1 MKLFCTILTLVVFT
15 FNLFS
20 QHNHFIPAF
29 DNKTNQ
35 MYFMNFN
42 TEPPSFIKSENNL
55 IKIPSIGLINSN
67 KNYLFES
74 FQQEVLIDVKKD
86 SLFFNN
92 NSFKCTN
99 KRNSTVFV
107 DKSFRT
113 ETHEVFLCNLNYTNN
128 VKLNSDSVNTKF
140 AISEFN
146 VDSNKLLNSD
156 TFFLKNS
163 AIMYFIRNFKTISD
177 YEIFFLDSKGF
188 LFSYKKNGNSE
199 KITILNTIDLIDNSF
214 YTPDSTVSTCIH
226 YLNNNIAVIRYNY
239 TITEKIGSTTIKKSY
254 LTFLIL
260 NLLNYKFINLSKYL
274 TDNQITEDEKIYFS
288 LTNLSVSPSGKI
300 IYLISPNVEGNFN
313 NALELHQILLDDSF
327 EIIDYFLHKTHNVSD
342 SLHILTNFLASNGK
356 IYLFPHPV
364 NAKNKDLFYFLV
376 ISRPDSFGENAHL
389 LKIDNFYD
397 KTGEKL
403 DLTFPIFLLSQNNYI
418 SPKFLPLQKVCRG
431 GGGKIP
437 NLSDTSEYERFV
449 WYLSDN
455 DSLEGYEVQPAYSEP
470 GKYLLKL
477 KAYSKYG
484 YYSWFSDSVI
494 VTENPEPNFK
504 VEADTS
510 CQFVAFNFEN
520 TTDYRGFE
528 PQEVEIL
535 WDFGDGQ
542 TSMEFNPKHTY
553 KKSGNY
559 TVKLTTSIGSGCKST
574 YEYPLNIVIKPA
586 PEPKLIL
593 SDTVGCSP
601 LTVSYSQ
608 AVTEEFLSIK
618 HIVNG
623 DTLAIEQ
630 GEVTYY
636 EPGEYEIT
644 QIVEADN
651 GCRPTLTN
659 KITVYRGI
667 SPTET
672 IKNLNASY
680 TDSGVLV
687 RWGAL
692 QGAAGYR
699 VQYADEELV
708 TNDLQLLHNT
718 TEQFDYSITAIDS
731 CGNMSQ
737 VAVISPIYL
746 TGSTDPQN
754 FAANLRW
761 SSYPTP
767 DYCVERLNSD
777 SSWEQIGCVNSL
789 NFSDEEFADD
799 ESYAERCYRVRSVT
813 EPKSFSNV
821 VCLPF
826 VAQLWIPNAFSP
838 NADGINDV
846 WQLRGIGI
854 KEIKVSVYNRWGQ
867 LVYDGGRLT
876 DSWDGD
882 NAQEGVY
889 LYIVQYQENS
899 GRKRLEKGVLRVVR

>member
-1 MKLFCTILTLVVFT
+1 MIKIKIILIFI
-15 FNLFS
+15 FIKIGCAEA
-20 QHNHFIPAF
+20 QHNHI
-29 DNKTNQ
+29 
-35 MYFMNFN
+35 YNFFYDSLDFN
-42 TEPPSFIKSENNL
+42 YEPPRIFEK
-55 IKIPSIGLINSN
+55 KINIGDNSQISG
-67 KNYLFES
+67 LE
-74 FQQEVLIDVKKD
+74 IT
-86 SLFFNN
+86 FNN
-92 NSFKCTN
+92 KKFI
-99 KRNSTVFV
+99 
-107 DKSFRT
+107 SFRGSIYDENGISIQEIFT
-113 ETHEVFLCNLNYTNN
+113 STYSQQNYYNAN
-128 VKLNSDSVNTKF
+128 IIN
-140 AISEFN
+140 
-146 VDSNKLLNSD
+146 D
-156 TFFLKNS
+156 TF
-163 AIMYFIRNFKTISD
+163 YFGSH
-177 YEIFFLDSKGF
+177 
-188 LFSYKKNGNSE
+188 FSYNNS
-199 KITILNTIDLIDNSF
+199 L
-214 YTPDSTVSTCIH
+214 PD
-226 YLNNNIAVIRYNY
+226 
-239 TITEKIGSTTIKKSY
+239 E
-254 LTFLIL
+254 
-260 NLLNYKFINLSKYL
+260 
-274 TDNQITEDEKIYFS
+274 YFS
-288 LTNLSVSPSGKI
+288 LEEKNYHPNS
-300 IYLISPNVEGNFN
+300 YLITKISKKDIANRFDNGVRYVFN
-313 NALELHQILLDDSF
+313 NKDDKYNRNY
-327 EIIDYFLHKTHNVSD
+327 I
-342 SLHILTNFLASNGK
+342 ILTNRNDVYVISAINGKLVKGKLENRDIELNSWGEANVTNNENEDISEIQYKKANGLFYLLYVARKKNRSKDFLKLLIFDENFKIVINKEIKEITKYSTFRYFEISSNANAIYVPNLHEKFVDGSYIYINSIYQFHTLDTFKNIKEVSLKPYINSPYFAKMNSNGK
-356 IYLFPHPV
+356 LWIYAFEDGKVGTFV
-364 NAKNKDLFYFLV
+364 NKVFEIY
-376 ISRPDSFGENAHL
+376 RPDSLINL
-389 LKIDNFYD
+389 
-397 KTGEKL
+397 
-403 DLTFPIFLLSQNNYI
+403 NN
-418 SPKFLPLQKVCRG
+418 LPLQYFTKYQKLDGDIIDTTFNPRMITTKANFPASHFPKFKPLHKICIG

-449 WYLSDN
+449 WYISDN
-455 DSLEGYEVQPAYSEP
+455 DSLEGHEVQPTYSEP

-494 VTENPEPNFK
+494 VTENPEPSFK
-504 VEADTS
+504 VEADTG
-510 CQFVAFNFEN
+510 CQFVAFDFEN

-528 PQEVEIL
+528 PEEVEML

-542 TSMEFNPKHTY
+542 TSSEINPKHTY

-586 PEPKLIL
+586 PEPKLII

-601 LTVSYSQ
+601 LTISYSP
-608 AVTEEFLSIK
+608 AVTEDYLSIK
-618 HIVNG
+618 HVIKG
-623 DTLAIEQ
+623 DTLAFEQ

-644 QIVEADN
+644 QIVEAEN
-651 GCRPTLTN
+651 GCRPTITK

-672 IKNLNASY
+672 VKNLYASY

-692 QGAAGYR
+692 QGAAKYKI
-699 VQYADEELV
+699 QYADEELV
-708 TNDLQLLHNT
+708 TIGLEFLHNT
-718 TEQFDYSITAIDS
+718 NDRYDYSITAIDS

-737 VAVISPIYL
+737 STVISPIYL

-754 FAANLRW
+754 FAANLGW

-767 DYCVERLNSD
+767 DYCAERLNID
-777 SSWEQIGCVNSL
+777 SSWENLGCVNSL

-799 ESYAERCYRVRSVT
+799 ESFAKRCYRVRSGT
-813 EPKSFSNV
+813 EPKSYSNV
-821 VCLPF
+821 ICLPF